1 MTELATTGRVSSGV
15 GASLLTGGA
24 PPVSTAGATPST
36 AAAPV
41 AEAAHPIWLD
51 PADEARCTDCG
62 TCYQELPQLF
72 EQTMVLIAGQARQV
86 ARMIPGAL
94 DQIEVTPELQR
105 RMDRVKATCDAE
117 IIR

>member
-1 MTELATTGRVSSGV
+1 M
-15 GASLLTGGA
+15 
-24 PPVSTAGATPST
+24 STAGAAPTT

-41 AEAAHPIWLD
+41 AEAARPIWLD

-72 EQTMVLIAGQARQV
+72 EQTMVLIDGEARQV

-94 DQIEVTPELQR
+94 DGLEITPELQR
-105 RMDRVKATCDAE
+105 RMDRVKANCDAE